1 MTKIIISTVFA
12 AIVLSLAGCGSEE
25 IKTVEYYKTH
35 IAERDAKIKE
45 CLNNPGASKEN
56 ANCANA
62 GSAKF
67 HSGIEIDPSKA
78 TDAKKYQK
86 F

>member
-1 MTKIIISTVFA
+1 MRKIILSTVFV
-12 AIVLSLAGCGSEE
+12 AIVFSLTGCGSEE
-25 IKTVEYYKTH
+25 VKTVEYYKTH

-62 GSAKF
+62 ASAKF

-78 TDAKKYQK
+78 TDAKKFDK